1 MKIVRIILAIIVLAL
16 SAYQLI
22 TENFELMPYSMLF
35 LGAMILV
42 TGLSELQK
50 DRKGFWGYMSIV
62 ISLFIFFV
70 YIPDILMN

>member
-1 MKIVRIILAIIVLAL
+1 MKMIRIILAIIVLAL

-35 LGAMILV
+35 LGAIMLV

-62 ISLFIFFV
+62 ISLFVFFV
-70 YIPDILMN
+70 SIQGFLMN